1 VSASSAASRPRAF
14 DSPLLRPVGKP
25 ASGLSTESD
34 HPVRIGMVAPSDIV
48 VDREE
53 VHPRKQREQAAPEP
67 LLPSP
72 EVL

>member
-1 VSASSAASRPRAF
+1 
-14 DSPLLRPVGKP
+14 
-25 ASGLSTESD
+25 LSTESD